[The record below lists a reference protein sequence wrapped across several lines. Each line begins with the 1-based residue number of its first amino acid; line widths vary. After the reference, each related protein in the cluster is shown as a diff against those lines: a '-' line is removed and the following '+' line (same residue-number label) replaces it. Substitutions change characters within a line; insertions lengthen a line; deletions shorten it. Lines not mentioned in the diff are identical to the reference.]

1 MSRSGIGALCLL
13 AFSAAAL
20 AAAPAKAPDAAKPPA
35 KVEAGKVTVVSVSGP
50 AQKLIAAK
58 GKDKW
63 EAVKAGEELPENT
76 IIRTGL
82 RAKVVLKFE
91 DRVEVTVKSGS
102 QMGVSEFRKAGA
114 ASKVRM
120 GLKYGRVR
128 TTIRREKGPSD
139 LRIAT
144 AVATLSVR
152 GSGCDSGF
160 GSSGL
165 IVKSFASDWN
175 LQYGTHRRTVRQG
188 EKHKDPKKLGIL
200 ATQQDNDP
208 GMLDPFGSTNTEK
221 NKYLH
226 WKGASGFLGGG
237 MNPSGFKGIIPGKKP
252 AKLVIPTPTPTPPPV
267 QPVPTPV
274 PIPDP
279 VPDPDPPPS
288 GNGHDY
294 Q

>member
-1 MSRSGIGALCLL
+1 MSRSGMGALCVL

-20 AAAPAKAPDAAKPPA
+20 AQAAAKAPEAAKPPA
-35 KVEAGKVTVVSVSGP
+35 KAQEGKVTVVSVSGP

-63 EAVKAGEELPENT
+63 EAIKAGDELPENT
-76 IIRTGL
+76 VIRTGL

-91 DRVEVTVKSGS
+91 DRAEVTVKSGS
-102 QMGVSEFRKAGA
+102 QMGIGEFRKVGA

-128 TTIRREKGPSD
+128 TTVKRERGPSD
-139 LRIAT
+139 LKIAT

-152 GSGCDSGF
+152 GSEAESGF

-165 IVKSFASDWN
+165 VVKSFASDWN
-175 LQYGTHRRTVRQG
+175 LQYGNRRRRVREG
-188 EKHKDPKKLGIL
+188 EKHKDPKGLGIL
-200 ATQQDNDP
+200 AAQEDNDP
-208 GMLDPFGSTNTEK
+208 GMLDPFGSTNDEK

-226 WKGASGFLGGG
+226 WKGTSGFLGSGL
-237 MNPSGFKGIIPGKKP
+237 NPSGFKKIIPGKKP
-252 AKLVIPTPTPTPPPV
+252 CKLVIPTPTPSPV
-267 QPVPTPV
+267 QPVRPLPV
-274 PIPDP
+274 P
-279 VPDPDPPPS
+279 VPDPDPPPN
-288 GNGHDY
+288 GNGDNGHFLE